1 MTASSWGL
9 HPVNVLLLV
18 NVSSWTSSVSA
29 LTTPPLRPR
38 VRMCVHFR
46 FVTVKKGEVA
56 VTFDAGNLKLL
67 GAVCMPPTHRRKKT
81 AATRFF
87 RPTRN
92 PGPLLQPSDR
102 HCRRPLLPL
111 AHGMHALSCALVY

>member
-1 MTASSWGL
+1 M
-9 HPVNVLLLV
+9 NVLLLV

-67 GAVCMPPTHRRKKT
+67 GAVCMPPTHRRKKPQPPDFSDPPEILARCSSRAIDT
-81 AATRFF
+81 VGGHCFHSRTVCTR
-87 RPTRN
+87 
-92 PGPLLQPSDR
+92 
-102 HCRRPLLPL
+102 
-111 AHGMHALSCALVY
+111 